1 METELGALLPSNREL
16 KGENSNFTEEKS
28 KTSDQRNISRKVMS
42 VSGTPET

>member
-1 METELGALLPSNREL
+1 METELGDLLPNNREL

-28 KTSDQRNISRKVMS
+28 KTSDQRNINRKVMW